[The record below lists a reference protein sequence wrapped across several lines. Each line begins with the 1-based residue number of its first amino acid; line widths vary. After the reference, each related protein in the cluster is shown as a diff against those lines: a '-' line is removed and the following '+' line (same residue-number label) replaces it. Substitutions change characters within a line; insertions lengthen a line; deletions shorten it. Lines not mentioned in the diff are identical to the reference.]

1 MCLFH
6 SFIAPFE
13 KRLATWLL
21 TILNAYK
28 RHSLNLQTETFTWSY
43 HFACVVNYLH
53 STYRI

>member
-13 KRLATWLL
+13 ERLATWLL